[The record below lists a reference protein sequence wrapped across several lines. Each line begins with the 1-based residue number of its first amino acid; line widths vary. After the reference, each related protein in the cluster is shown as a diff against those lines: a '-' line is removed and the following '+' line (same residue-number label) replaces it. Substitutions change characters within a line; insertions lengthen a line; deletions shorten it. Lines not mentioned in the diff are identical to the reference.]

1 LSYNYIEAKV
11 LSDFQI
17 YYNIT
22 EVGLNQAKALE
33 SKYFQRIRD
42 LNNELKP
49 LISLSS
55 SVIGKL
61 IESYLVYGK
70 KN

>member
-1 LSYNYIEAKV
+1 MSYNYIEAKV